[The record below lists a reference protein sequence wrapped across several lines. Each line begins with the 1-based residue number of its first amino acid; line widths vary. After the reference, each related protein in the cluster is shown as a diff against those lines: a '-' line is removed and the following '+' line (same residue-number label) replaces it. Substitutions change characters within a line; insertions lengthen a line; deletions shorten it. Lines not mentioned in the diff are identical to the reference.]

1 MKTML
6 LVVVFIFLSSYIGLF
21 IRAKIE
27 GVKIY
32 KNFFD
37 ILSLPLYIIILPIY
51 LIILPFWVWG
61 ILKNDKDFHLKL
73 KIIFVLVFTYVI
85 YKLSF
90 SMIFFK
96 FESLI
101 KIFFIS
107 LKYKEK
113 TYQKKVKS
121 KVGEKFANYIGS
133 ELTQN
138 KLMKKYAAI

>member
-32 KNFFD
+32 KNIFD
-37 ILSLPLYIIILPIY
+37 ILSL
-51 LIILPFWVWG
+51 
-61 ILKNDKDFHLKL
+61 
-73 KIIFVLVFTYVI
+73 
-85 YKLSF
+85 